1 MRSGAPSHTILGII
15 FDGDDTLW
23 NTERLYDVA
32 RAKARRLV
40 EKAGLDGPR
49 WEELERQIDV
59 ENVANLGFTTERF
72 PASCVQAYEQLSQE
86 GGMLLDS
93 HVAEGV
99 RKAARTVFDR
109 KPRVVYGARNTLEH
123 LRARGQKLA
132 LLTKGDRVVQ
142 RKRIEASGL
151 VDLFDLIEIVPE
163 KNPELIREMVARLG
177 LDAASTCMVGNSVR
191 SDILPA
197 VEAGLQAVWINAHV
211 WEYERVCNHLPP
223 GKFISL
229 RRLADIRS
237 LLSGGNSV

>member
-1 MRSGAPSHTILGII
+1 MRSGAPSHPILGIV

-23 NTERLYDVA
+23 NTEGLYDAA

-72 PASCVQAYEQLSQE
+72 PTSCVQAYEQLSQE
-86 GGMLLDS
+86 AGMLLDS
-93 HVAEGV
+93 GIAEGV
-99 RKAARTVFDR
+99 RKAARTVFDH
-109 KPRVVYGARNTLEH
+109 KPRVVYRARKTLEH

-132 LLTKGDRVVQ
+132 LLTKGDSALQ
-142 RKRIEASGL
+142 MKRIETSGL
-151 VDLFDLIEIVPE
+151 GDLFDLIEIVPE
-163 KNPELIREMVARLG
+163 KSPEVIRDVVARLG
-177 LDAASTCMVGNSVR
+177 VDAASACMVGNSVR

-211 WEYERVCNHLPP
+211 WEYERVCDHLAH
-223 GKFISL
+223 GKFTSL
-229 RRLADIRS
+229 PRLADIRS
-237 LLSGGNSV
+237 LISGGISD